1 MDFGCWFRT
10 SCEYTLILMKNNKPV
25 YIDCKSIRSNIVAAV
40 NYNDGEYESNLIGIS
55 GINISSLEFSQ
66 YDKDYLRKISLN
78 SDIKFIL
85 EKGIKDIC
93 FYAVPYVDVFA
104 FDSKGGWY
112 AAENEILEYD
122 SNIIYI
128 APDREVY
135 KTGMNFGTFIN
146 EISNISESYTEFTG
160 KMRYGAEKSDINIFE
175 SIETAAE
182 YVNIV
187 TDKNFPYSS
196 M

>member
-1 MDFGCWFRT
+1 
-10 SCEYTLILMKNNKPV
+10 MKNNKPI
-25 YIDCKSIRSNIVAAV
+25 YIDCKSIRSSIVAAIDDH
-40 NYNDGEYESNLIGIS
+40 NGEYKNNLTGIS

-66 YDKDYLRKISLN
+66 YDKDYLRKISLD
-78 SDIKFIL
+78 SDIEFIL